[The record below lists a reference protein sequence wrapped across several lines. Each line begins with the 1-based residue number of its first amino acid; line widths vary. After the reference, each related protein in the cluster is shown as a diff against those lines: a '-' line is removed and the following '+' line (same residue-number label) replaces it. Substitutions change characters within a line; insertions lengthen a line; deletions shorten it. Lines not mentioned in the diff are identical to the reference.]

1 MQLLQ
6 LLCSGSRLG
15 CCCKGFAAGLM
26 SHKRLLTNIRAIES
40 DIKGGGPVVG
50 KVYND
55 SAVSAY
61 YCRSHIVV
69 VTLLINIHQSCHP
82 DFSLSIFN

>member
-1 MQLLQ
+1 
-6 LLCSGSRLG
+6 
-15 CCCKGFAAGLM
+15 M

-40 DIKGGGPVVG
+40 DIEGGDPVVG

-69 VTLLINIHQSCHP
+69 VTLLINIHQSYHP
-82 DFSLSIFN
+82 GFSFNI